1 MGFGILM
8 KKLCWMWGSCEK
20 GAGMQ
25 YQDPPTPCKQ
35 KQRVLLWSKQ
45 LHMLLKE
52 VLISLLNVVEN
63 CGNSQGAI
71 VVWVKCKFTI
81 TTEKFTREPISLYA
95 V

>member
-25 YQDPPTPCKQ
+25 DQDPPTPCKQ

-63 CGNSQGAI
+63 CGK
-71 VVWVKCKFTI
+71 VVYKFTGCYC
-81 TTEKFTREPISLYA
+81 SVGQMQVYHHY
-95 V
+95 